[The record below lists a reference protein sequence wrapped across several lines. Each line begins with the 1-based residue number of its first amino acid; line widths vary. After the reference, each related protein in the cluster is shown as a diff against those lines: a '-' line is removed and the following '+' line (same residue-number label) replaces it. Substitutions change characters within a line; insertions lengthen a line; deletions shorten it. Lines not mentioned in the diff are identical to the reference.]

1 MSGAPGTSTQG
12 SPVPPPPELVDP
24 PWLDGE
30 RAALEA
36 WLELHRLVLWRKCA
50 GLTAEQLGT
59 RSAPPS
65 ELSLR
70 GLVRHMSD
78 VERAWFRR
86 IFAGED
92 VEDRYPTPDDEDADF
107 HAFAADDPGA
117 DQAVAAEF
125 AAFLAELDAARAAC
139 AGAALDDVSVGATR
153 RSGARMSLRWIYLHM
168 IEEYARHNG
177 HADLLRERI
186 DGATGD

>member
-1 MSGAPGTSTQG
+1 VSA
-12 SPVPPPPELVDP
+12 VPPAPELVDP

-36 WLELHRLVLWRKCA
+36 WLELHRRVLWRKCA

-59 RSAPPS
+59 RAVPPS
-65 ELSLR
+65 GLSLR
-70 GLVRHMSD
+70 GLLRHMTD
-78 VERAWFRR
+78 VERSWYRR

-92 VEDRYPTPDDEDADF
+92 AADHYPTPDDEDADF
-107 HAFAADDPGA
+107 NGFAADDPDGEE
-117 DQAVAAEF
+117 AVAAEF
-125 AAFLAELDAARAAC
+125 ALFQAELDAARAIAV
-139 AGAALDDVSVGATR
+139 GAALDDVSVGRTQRA
-153 RSGARMSLRWIYLHM
+153 GARMSLRWIHLHM

-186 DGATGD
+186 DGAVGD